1 MQATFRKKQ
10 LKFAKSRI
18 HDWGLFAL
26 EPIAADE
33 MVIEYVGQ
41 MVRPVMADRREQ
53 HYTQIG
59 IGSSY
64 LFRVDVETI
73 IDATKCGNLARFI
86 NHSCNEGTIWLFEGF
101 TVVMAA
107 YWLFGFAHG
116 QKTYNTSCLL
126 ERLCLILI
134 YSQLRPVAIKVIN
147 TIKKTPVA

>member
-1 MQATFRKKQ
+1 MDA
-10 LKFAKSRI
+10 
-18 HDWGLFAL
+18 
-26 EPIAADE
+26 
-33 MVIEYVGQ
+33 
-41 MVRPVMADRREQ
+41 RR
-53 HYTQIG
+53 
-59 IGSSY
+59 
-64 LFRVDVETI
+64 
-73 IDATKCGNLARFI
+73 
-86 NHSCNEGTIWLFEGF
+86 EGTIWLFEGF